1 MAIDKLAQMLEM
13 DFNQEKFSAY
23 FAKKKIDGEDI
34 ILLKPTTY
42 MNNSGIAL
50 RQCMDFYKVP
60 SEDILVLYDDMEYA
74 LAATAIKYQMNY
86 SEYLDAV
93 EELSADARVEL
104 LDALCDQ
111 VVTAVGVAYMMG
123 MDIEGALAEVNRSNW
138 SKFEGGVP
146 VFNEQGKIAKGVE
159 YTPPELSDYI

>member
-1 MAIDKLAQMLEM
+1 MIHSIKEWFKAAKPNPSTADACVQIGCHYEEVAEM
-13 DFNQEKFSAY
+13 SY
-23 FAKKKIDGEDI
+23 
-34 ILLKPTTY
+34 
-42 MNNSGIAL
+42 
-50 RQCMDFYKVP
+50 
-60 SEDILVLYDDMEYA
+60 VLYDDVEHA
-74 LAATAIKYQMNY
+74 LEATSLSYKMNH
-86 SEYLDAV
+86 SRYLGAV
-93 EELSADARVEL
+93 EDLSADERVEL

-146 VFNEQGKIAKGVE
+146 VFNEQGKIVKGAE

>member
-1 MAIDKLAQMLEM
+1 MIHNIKEWFKAAKPNPSTADVCVQIGCHYEEVAEMNAVLNYDVEYMLE
-13 DFNQEKFSAY
+13 
-23 FAKKKIDGEDI
+23 
-34 ILLKPTTY
+34 
-42 MNNSGIAL
+42 
-50 RQCMDFYKVP
+50 
-60 SEDILVLYDDMEYA
+60 
-74 LAATAIKYQMNY
+74 ATALEYQMYY
-86 SEYLDAV
+86 SGYLGAAL

-111 VVTAVGVAYMMG
+111 IVTAVGVAYMMG

-146 VFNEQGKIAKGVE
+146 VFNEQGKIANGVE

>member
-1 MAIDKLAQMLEM
+1 MIHSIKEWFKAAKPNPSTADVCVQIGCHYEEVSEM
-13 DFNQEKFSAY
+13 SA
-23 FAKKKIDGEDI
+23 
-34 ILLKPTTY
+34 
-42 MNNSGIAL
+42 
-50 RQCMDFYKVP
+50 
-60 SEDILVLYDDMEYA
+60 VLYDDVEYA
-74 LAATAIKYQMNY
+74 IVDTAIMYKIKHIA
-86 SEYLDAV
+86 YLGAV
-93 EELSADARVEL
+93 EELSAAARVKL

-146 VFNEQGKIAKGVE
+146 VFNEQGKIAKGAE

>member
-1 MAIDKLAQMLEM
+1 MIHSIKAWFKAAKPNPSTADACVQIGCHYEEVYEMSAVLHDNVRYELEATTLA
-13 DFNQEKFSAY
+13 
-23 FAKKKIDGEDI
+23 
-34 ILLKPTTY
+34 
-42 MNNSGIAL
+42 
-50 RQCMDFYKVP
+50 YKMKH
-60 SEDILVLYDDMEYA
+60 SM
-74 LAATAIKYQMNY
+74 
-86 SEYLDAV
+86 YLGVV

-146 VFNEQGKIAKGVE
+146 VFNEQGKIAKGAE

>member
-1 MAIDKLAQMLEM
+1 MIHSIKEWFKAAKPNPSTADVCVQIGCHYEEVSEM
-13 DFNQEKFSAY
+13 SA
-23 FAKKKIDGEDI
+23 
-34 ILLKPTTY
+34 
-42 MNNSGIAL
+42 
-50 RQCMDFYKVP
+50 
-60 SEDILVLYDDMEYA
+60 VLYDDVRFA
-74 LAATAIKYQMNY
+74 LAATALLYKKNQSRYIGV
-86 SEYLDAV
+86 L

>member
-1 MAIDKLAQMLEM
+1 MIHSIKEWFKAAKPNPSTADACVQIGCHYEEVSEM
-13 DFNQEKFSAY
+13 SA
-23 FAKKKIDGEDI
+23 
-34 ILLKPTTY
+34 
-42 MNNSGIAL
+42 
-50 RQCMDFYKVP
+50 
-60 SEDILVLYDDMEYA
+60 VLYDGVRFA
-74 LAATAIKYQMNY
+74 LASTAILYKIKN

-111 VVTAVGVAYMMG
+111 IVTAVGVAYMMG

-146 VFNEQGKIAKGVE
+146 VFNEQGKIAKGVQ

>member
-1 MAIDKLAQMLEM
+1 MIHSIKEWFKAAKPNPSTADVCVQIGCHYEEVSEM
-13 DFNQEKFSAY
+13 SA
-23 FAKKKIDGEDI
+23 
-34 ILLKPTTY
+34 
-42 MNNSGIAL
+42 AL
-50 RQCMDFYKVP
+50 YNDVQ
-60 SEDILVLYDDMEYA
+60 YA
-74 LAATAIKYQMNY
+74 LEATALAYKTNQ
-86 SEYLDAV
+86 SEYLGDI
-93 EELSADARVEL
+93 EELSAYARVEI

-111 VVTAVGVAYMMG
+111 VVTAVGVAYMLG

>member
-1 MAIDKLAQMLEM
+1 MIHSIKEWFKAAKPNPSTADACVQIGCHYEEVSEM
-13 DFNQEKFSAY
+13 SAVL
-23 FAKKKIDGEDI
+23 DDDVED
-34 ILLKPTTY
+34 
-42 MNNSGIAL
+42 
-50 RQCMDFYKVP
+50 
-60 SEDILVLYDDMEYA
+60 ELVD
-74 LAATAIKYQMNY
+74 TAILYKIKH
-86 SEYLDAV
+86 SEYIGVL

>member
-1 MAIDKLAQMLEM
+1 MIHSIKEWFKAAKPNPSTADVCVQIGCHYEEVSEMSAVLDDDVDDELVDTAILYKI
-13 DFNQEKFSAY
+13 KHSAY
-23 FAKKKIDGEDI
+23 IG
-34 ILLKPTTY
+34 
-42 MNNSGIAL
+42 
-50 RQCMDFYKVP
+50 
-60 SEDILVLYDDMEYA
+60 VL
-74 LAATAIKYQMNY
+74 
-86 SEYLDAV
+86 

-111 VVTAVGVAYMMG
+111 VVTAVGVAYMMS

>member
-1 MAIDKLAQMLEM
+1 MIHSIKEWFKAAKPNPSTADACVQIGCHYEEVSEM
-13 DFNQEKFSAY
+13 S
-23 FAKKKIDGEDI
+23 
-34 ILLKPTTY
+34 
-42 MNNSGIAL
+42 S
-50 RQCMDFYKVP
+50 
-60 SEDILVLYDDMEYA
+60 VLYDDVEHA
-74 LAATAIKYQMNY
+74 LAATALAYKMKH
-86 SEYLDAV
+86 SEYINAA

-111 VVTAVGVAYMMG
+111 IITAVGVAYMMG

-146 VFNEQGKIAKGVE
+146 VFNEHGKIAKGVE

>member
-1 MAIDKLAQMLEM
+1 MIHNIKEWFKAAKPNPSTADVCVQIGCHYEEVAEMNDVLNYDVEYMLE
-13 DFNQEKFSAY
+13 
-23 FAKKKIDGEDI
+23 
-34 ILLKPTTY
+34 
-42 MNNSGIAL
+42 
-50 RQCMDFYKVP
+50 
-60 SEDILVLYDDMEYA
+60 
-74 LAATAIKYQMNY
+74 ATALEYEMYY
-86 SEYLDAV
+86 SSYLGAAL

-111 VVTAVGVAYMMG
+111 IVTAVGVAYMMG

>member
-1 MAIDKLAQMLEM
+1 MIHSIKEWFKAAKPNPSTADACVQIGCHYEEVSEMNAVLNYDVEYMLE
-13 DFNQEKFSAY
+13 
-23 FAKKKIDGEDI
+23 
-34 ILLKPTTY
+34 
-42 MNNSGIAL
+42 
-50 RQCMDFYKVP
+50 
-60 SEDILVLYDDMEYA
+60 
-74 LAATAIKYQMNY
+74 ATAEEY
-86 SEYLDAV
+86 SGYYSGYLGAAL

-146 VFNEQGKIAKGVE
+146 VFNEQGKIAKGAE

>member
-1 MAIDKLAQMLEM
+1 MIHSIKEWFKAAKPNPSTADACVQIGCHYEEVSEM
-13 DFNQEKFSAY
+13 S
-23 FAKKKIDGEDI
+23 
-34 ILLKPTTY
+34 
-42 MNNSGIAL
+42 S
-50 RQCMDFYKVP
+50 
-60 SEDILVLYDDMEYA
+60 VLYDDVEHA
-74 LAATAIKYQMNY
+74 LAATALAYQMNRGR
-86 SEYLDAV
+86 YLAYV
-93 EELSADARVEL
+93 EELSADERVEL

-146 VFNEQGKIAKGVE
+146 VFNAQGKIDKGVE

>member
-1 MAIDKLAQMLEM
+1 MIHNIKEWFKAAKPNPSTADVCVQIGCHYEEVSEM
-13 DFNQEKFSAY
+13 SAVL
-23 FAKKKIDGEDI
+23 DDVDDE
-34 ILLKPTTY
+34 
-42 MNNSGIAL
+42 
-50 RQCMDFYKVP
+50 
-60 SEDILVLYDDMEYA
+60 LVD
-74 LAATAIKYQMNY
+74 TAILYKIKH
-86 SEYLDAV
+86 SEYIGVL
-93 EELSADARVEL
+93 EELSADARVKL

-146 VFNEQGKIAKGVE
+146 VFNEHGKIAKGVE